1 MNNKEIIKKTLEVLL
16 KNATKEEH
24 FTTIKYTINDY
35 LREGYHIQ
43 EYIAKYN
50 ESYQKFLKGK
60 EKRRKENDILP
71 HDKW

>member
-1 MNNKEIIKKTLEVLL
+1 MNEEIIKKTLEVLL

-43 EYIAKYN
+43 EYIGKYN
-50 ESYQKFLKGK
+50 QSYQEFLKKK
-60 EKRRKENDILP
+60 EK
-71 HDKW
+71 